1 MSLSDH
7 TQPTDQTQPTEPT
20 VAPHSTDEP
29 QPGAAALGQPVEIVS
44 RGILFSL
51 ASIPVGIAAAV
62 IISKLGFIASISS
75 FLIAGSAVFLYVKG
89 ATTTPR
95 RGVVPLIA
103 VILVGVAASFLAI
116 IAADLVVAYDT
127 PEGQAAGY
135 PSVVDFVTGNLFY
148 GPVLKSYGGD
158 LAMFLV
164 FAALGVFG
172 TVRRLIGA
180 RKGF

>member
-1 MSLSDH
+1 M
-7 TQPTDQTQPTEPT
+7 
-20 VAPHSTDEP
+20 
-29 QPGAAALGQPVEIVS
+29 
-44 RGILFSL
+44 
-51 ASIPVGIAAAV
+51 
-62 IISKLGFIASISS
+62 
-75 FLIAGSAVFLYVKG
+75 
-89 ATTTPR
+89 
-95 RGVVPLIA
+95 
-103 VILVGVAASFLAI
+103 
-116 IAADLVVAYDT
+116 VAYDT